1 MPIDIANSYILSLLV
16 FLPLLAGCFL
26 LPVKLKN
33 NLFYYS
39 YGIFI
44 ALIELIIAISLIFKF
59 DFNNKNN
66 FQFIDKFSLI
76 SNPDINY
83 LVGLDGL
90 SFSLILLTVLL
101 IPFCLSLSISSIKHR
116 VKEFVICFLFIETCI
131 IGSFVSLDMFSFYFF
146 FEASLVPMFFIIGI
160 FGGENRVY
168 ATYKFFLYTLAGSVF
183 FLIAIIA
190 LALYFNTANIEILA
204 KILPQK
210 LPLFFQK
217 LFFILFLASFA
228 IKIPMFP
235 VHTWLPDAHV
245 QAPTAGSVL
254 LAGVLIKMGAYA
266 LIRFSLPFFPQGAQ
280 YFANYMLIF
289 SIIAIIYGSIVALAQ
304 EDMKK
309 MIAYSSVAHMGFVT
323 LGIFSF
329 TQQGISGAIMQM
341 ISHGLVSSG
350 LFMCVGVIYDRLHT
364 KKIADLGGLAHKMP
378 KFAVLAFIFTMG
390 AVGLPGTSGFVGEFL
405 SIMAVFSVSKIYALL
420 AGFGVVL
427 GAVYMLILY
436 RKVWL
441 QEISNHKVNKIS
453 DLNLSEK
460 ISLISLSTLVVLFG
474 FAPNLILQ
482 FFNDYSLNIVN
493 IISNSKI

>member
-1 MPIDIANSYILSLLV
+1 MPINIANSYILSLLV
-16 FLPLLAGCFL
+16 FLPLLAGCLL
-26 LPVKLKN
+26 LPIKIKN
-33 NLFYYS
+33 NLFYYF
-39 YGIFI
+39 YGISI
-44 ALIELIIAISLIFKF
+44 AIIELIIAVSLIFKF
-59 DFNNKNN
+59 DFSNKTKY
-66 FQFIDKFSLI
+66 QFIDKFSLI
-76 SNPDINY
+76 DKPEIFY

-101 IPFCLSLSISSIKHR
+101 IPFCLSLSINSIKSK

-131 IGSFVSLDMFSFYFF
+131 IGSFVALDLFAFYFF

-168 ATYKFFLYTLAGSVF
+168 ANYKFFLYTLAGSVF
-183 FLIAIIA
+183 FLVAIIA

-204 KILPQK
+204 QVLPQK
-210 LPLFFQK
+210 LPLSFQK
-217 LFFILFLASFA
+217 LFFVMFLASFA
-228 IKIPMFP
+228 TKIPMFP

-245 QAPTAGSVL
+245 QAPTAGSIL

-266 LIRFSLPFFPQGAQ
+266 LIRFALPFFPQAAK
-280 YFANYMLIF
+280 YFANYILIL

-341 ISHGLVSSG
+341 ISHGLVSAA
-350 LFMCVGVIYDRLHT
+350 LFICVGVVYDRLHT
-364 KKIADLGGLAHKMP
+364 KKIADLGGLAHRMP

-405 SIMAVFSVSKIYALL
+405 SIIAVFSVNKIYAFL
-420 AGFGVVL
+420 AGLGVVL
-427 GAVYMLILY
+427 GALYMLILY

-441 QEISNHKVNKIS
+441 QEITNHKVNKIS
-453 DLNLSEK
+453 DLNLAEK
-460 ISLISLSTLVVLFG
+460 IALITLASLVILFG
-474 FAPNLILQ
+474 FAPNLVLQ
-482 FFNDYSLNIVN
+482 FFNDYSLNIAN
-493 IISNSKI
+493 IFVS

>member
-1 MPIDIANSYILSLLV
+1 MPINIANSYILSLLV
-16 FLPLLAGCFL
+16 FLPLLAGCLL
-26 LPVKLKN
+26 LPIKIKN
-33 NLFYYS
+33 NLFYYF
-39 YGIFI
+39 YGISI
-44 ALIELIIAISLIFKF
+44 AIIELIIAVSLIFKF
-59 DFNNKNN
+59 DFSNKTKY
-66 FQFIDKFSLI
+66 QFIDKFSLI
-76 SNPDINY
+76 DKPEIVY

-101 IPFCLSLSISSIKHR
+101 IPFCLSLSINSIKSK

-131 IGSFVSLDMFSFYFF
+131 IGSFVALDLFAFYFF

-183 FLIAIIA
+183 FLVAIIA

-204 KILPQK
+204 QVLPQK
-210 LPLFFQK
+210 LPLSFQK
-217 LFFILFLASFA
+217 LFFVMFLASFA

-245 QAPTAGSVL
+245 QAPTSGSIL

-266 LIRFSLPFFPQGAQ
+266 LIRFALPFFPQAAK
-280 YFANYMLIF
+280 YFANYILIL

-341 ISHGLVSSG
+341 ISHGLVSAA
-350 LFMCVGVIYDRLHT
+350 LFICVGVVYDRLHT
-364 KKIADLGGLAHKMP
+364 KKIADLGGLAHRMP

-405 SIMAVFSVSKIYALL
+405 SIIAVFSVNKIYAFL
-420 AGFGVVL
+420 AGLGVVL
-427 GAVYMLILY
+427 GALYMLILY

-441 QEISNHKVNKIS
+441 QEITNHKVNKIS
-453 DLNLSEK
+453 DLNLAEK
-460 ISLISLSTLVVLFG
+460 IALITLASLVILFG
-474 FAPNLILQ
+474 FAPNLVLQ
-482 FFNDYSLNIVN
+482 FFNDYSLNIAN
-493 IISNSKI
+493 IFVS

>member
-1 MPIDIANSYILSLLV
+1 MPINIANSYILSLLV
-16 FLPLLAGCFL
+16 FLPLLAGCLL
-26 LPVKLKN
+26 LPIKIKN
-33 NLFYYS
+33 NLFYYF
-39 YGIFI
+39 YGISI
-44 ALIELIIAISLIFKF
+44 AIIELIIAVSLIFKF
-59 DFNNKNN
+59 DFSNKTKY
-66 FQFIDKFSLI
+66 QFIDKFSLI
-76 SNPDINY
+76 DKPEIFY

-101 IPFCLSLSISSIKHR
+101 IPFCLSLSINSIKSK

-131 IGSFVSLDMFSFYFF
+131 IGSFVALDLFAFYFF

-183 FLIAIIA
+183 FLVAIIA

-204 KILPQK
+204 QVLPQK
-210 LPLFFQK
+210 LPLSFQK
-217 LFFILFLASFA
+217 LFFVMFLASFA
-228 IKIPMFP
+228 TKIPMFP

-245 QAPTAGSVL
+245 QAPTAGSIL

-266 LIRFSLPFFPQGAQ
+266 LIRFALPFFPQAAK
-280 YFANYMLIF
+280 YFANYILIL

-341 ISHGLVSSG
+341 ISHGLVSAA
-350 LFMCVGVIYDRLHT
+350 LFICVGVVYDRLHT
-364 KKIADLGGLAHKMP
+364 KKIADLGGLAHRMP

-405 SIMAVFSVSKIYALL
+405 SIIAVFSVNKIYAFL
-420 AGFGVVL
+420 AGLGVVL
-427 GAVYMLILY
+427 GALYMLILY

-441 QEISNHKVNKIS
+441 QEITNHKVNKIS
-453 DLNLSEK
+453 DLNLAEK
-460 ISLISLSTLVVLFG
+460 IALITLASLVILFG
-474 FAPNLILQ
+474 FAPNLVLQ
-482 FFNDYSLNIVN
+482 FFNDYSLNIAN
-493 IISNSKI
+493 IFVS

>member
-1 MPIDIANSYILSLLV
+1 MPINIANSYILSLLV
-16 FLPLLAGCFL
+16 FLPLLAGCLL
-26 LPVKLKN
+26 LPIKIKN
-33 NLFYYS
+33 NLFYYF
-39 YGIFI
+39 YGISI
-44 ALIELIIAISLIFKF
+44 AIIELIIAVSLIFKF
-59 DFNNKNN
+59 DFSNKTKY
-66 FQFIDKFSLI
+66 QFIDKFSLI
-76 SNPDINY
+76 DKPEIFY

-101 IPFCLSLSISSIKHR
+101 IPFCLSLSINSIKSK

-131 IGSFVSLDMFSFYFF
+131 IGSFVALDLFAFYFF

-183 FLIAIIA
+183 FLVAIIA

-204 KILPQK
+204 QVLPQK
-210 LPLFFQK
+210 IPLSFQK
-217 LFFILFLASFA
+217 LFFVMFLASFA
-228 IKIPMFP
+228 TKIPMFP

-245 QAPTAGSVL
+245 QAPTAGSIL

-266 LIRFSLPFFPQGAQ
+266 LIRFALPFFPQAAK
-280 YFANYMLIF
+280 YFANYILIL

-341 ISHGLVSSG
+341 ISHGLVSAA
-350 LFMCVGVIYDRLHT
+350 LFICVGVVYDRLHT
-364 KKIADLGGLAHKMP
+364 KKIADLGGLAHRMP

-405 SIMAVFSVSKIYALL
+405 SIIAVFSVNKIYAFL
-420 AGFGVVL
+420 AGLGVVL
-427 GAVYMLILY
+427 GALYMLILY

-441 QEISNHKVNKIS
+441 QEITNHKVNKIS
-453 DLNLSEK
+453 DLNLAEK
-460 ISLISLSTLVVLFG
+460 IALITLASLVILFG
-474 FAPNLILQ
+474 FAPNLVLQ
-482 FFNDYSLNIVN
+482 FFNDYSLNIAN
-493 IISNSKI
+493 IFVS

>member
-1 MPIDIANSYILSLLV
+1 MPINIANSYILSLLV
-16 FLPLLAGCFL
+16 FLPLLAGCLL
-26 LPVKLKN
+26 LPIKIKN
-33 NLFYYS
+33 NLFYYF
-39 YGIFI
+39 YGISI
-44 ALIELIIAISLIFKF
+44 AIIELIIAVSLIFKF
-59 DFNNKNN
+59 DFSNKTKY
-66 FQFIDKFSLI
+66 QFIDKFSLI
-76 SNPDINY
+76 DKPEIVY

-101 IPFCLSLSISSIKHR
+101 IPFCLSLSINSIKSK

-131 IGSFVSLDMFSFYFF
+131 IGSFVALDLFAFYFF

-183 FLIAIIA
+183 FLVAIIA

-204 KILPQK
+204 QVLPQK
-210 LPLFFQK
+210 LPLSFQK
-217 LFFILFLASFA
+217 LFFVMFLASFA
-228 IKIPMFP
+228 TKIPMFP

-245 QAPTAGSVL
+245 QAPTAGSIL

-266 LIRFSLPFFPQGAQ
+266 LIRFALPFFPQAAK
-280 YFANYMLIF
+280 YFANYILIL

-341 ISHGLVSSG
+341 ISHGLVSAA
-350 LFMCVGVIYDRLHT
+350 LFICVGVVYDRLHT
-364 KKIADLGGLAHKMP
+364 KKIADLGGLAHRMP

-405 SIMAVFSVSKIYALL
+405 SIIAVFSVNKIYAFL
-420 AGFGVVL
+420 AGLGVVL
-427 GAVYMLILY
+427 GALYMLILY

-441 QEISNHKVNKIS
+441 QEITNHKVNKIS
-453 DLNLSEK
+453 DLNLAEK
-460 ISLISLSTLVVLFG
+460 IALITLASLVILFG
-474 FAPNLILQ
+474 FAPNLVLQ
-482 FFNDYSLNIVN
+482 FFNDYSLNIAN
-493 IISNSKI
+493 IFVS

>member
-1 MPIDIANSYILSLLV
+1 MPINIANSYILSLLV
-16 FLPLLAGCFL
+16 FLPLLAGCLL
-26 LPVKLKN
+26 LPIKIKN
-33 NLFYYS
+33 NLFYYF
-39 YGIFI
+39 YGISI
-44 ALIELIIAISLIFKF
+44 AIIELIIAVSLIFKF
-59 DFNNKNN
+59 DFSNKTKY
-66 FQFIDKFSLI
+66 QFIDKFSLI
-76 SNPDINY
+76 DKPEIVY

-101 IPFCLSLSISSIKHR
+101 IPFCLSLSINSIKSK
-116 VKEFVICFLFIETCI
+116 VKQFVICFLFIETCI
-131 IGSFVSLDMFSFYFF
+131 IGSFVALDLFAFYFF

-183 FLIAIIA
+183 FLVAIIA

-204 KILPQK
+204 QVLPQK
-210 LPLFFQK
+210 LPLSFQK
-217 LFFILFLASFA
+217 LFFVMFLASFA

-245 QAPTAGSVL
+245 QAPTSGSIL

-266 LIRFSLPFFPQGAQ
+266 LIRFALPFFPQAAK
-280 YFANYMLIF
+280 YFANYILIL

-341 ISHGLVSSG
+341 ISHGLVSAA
-350 LFMCVGVIYDRLHT
+350 LFICVGVVYDRLHT
-364 KKIADLGGLAHKMP
+364 KKIADLGGLAHRMP

-405 SIMAVFSVSKIYALL
+405 SIIAVFSVNKIYAFL
-420 AGFGVVL
+420 AGLGVVL
-427 GAVYMLILY
+427 GALYMLILY

-441 QEISNHKVNKIS
+441 QEITNHKVNKIS
-453 DLNLSEK
+453 DLNLAEK
-460 ISLISLSTLVVLFG
+460 IALITLASLVILFG
-474 FAPNLILQ
+474 FAPNLVLQ
-482 FFNDYSLNIVN
+482 FFNDYSLNIAN
-493 IISNSKI
+493 IFVS

>member
-1 MPIDIANSYILSLLV
+1 MPINIANSYILSLLV
-16 FLPLLAGCFL
+16 FLPLLAGCLL
-26 LPVKLKN
+26 LPVKIKN
-33 NLFYYS
+33 NLFYYF
-39 YGIFI
+39 YGISI
-44 ALIELIIAISLIFKF
+44 AIIELIIAVSLIFKF
-59 DFNNKNN
+59 DFSNKTKY
-66 FQFIDKFSLI
+66 QFIDKFSLI
-76 SNPDINY
+76 DKPEIGY

-101 IPFCLSLSISSIKHR
+101 IPFCLSLSINSIKSK
-116 VKEFVICFLFIETCI
+116 VKEFVIYFLFIETCI
-131 IGSFVSLDMFSFYFF
+131 IGSFVALDLFAFYFF

-183 FLIAIIA
+183 FLVAIIA

-204 KILPQK
+204 QVLPQK
-210 LPLFFQK
+210 LPLSFQK
-217 LFFILFLASFA
+217 LFFVMFLASFA

-245 QAPTAGSVL
+245 QAPTAGSIL

-266 LIRFSLPFFPQGAQ
+266 LIRFALPFFPQAAK
-280 YFANYMLIF
+280 YFANYILIF

-341 ISHGLVSSG
+341 ISHGLVSAA
-350 LFMCVGVIYDRLHT
+350 LFICVGVVYDRLHT
-364 KKIADLGGLAHKMP
+364 KKIADLGGLVHRMP

-405 SIMAVFSVSKIYALL
+405 SIMAVFSVNKIYAFL
-420 AGFGVVL
+420 AGLGVVL
-427 GAVYMLILY
+427 GALYMLILY

-441 QEISNHKVNKIS
+441 QEITNHKVNKIS
-453 DLNLSEK
+453 DLNLAEK
-460 ISLISLSTLVVLFG
+460 IALITLANLVILFG
-474 FAPNLILQ
+474 FAPNLVLQ
-482 FFNDYSLNIVN
+482 FFNDYSLNIAN
-493 IISNSKI
+493 IFVS

>member
-1 MPIDIANSYILSLLV
+1 M
-16 FLPLLAGCFL
+16 L
-26 LPVKLKN
+26 LPIKIKN
-33 NLFYYS
+33 NLFYYF
-39 YGIFI
+39 YGISI
-44 ALIELIIAISLIFKF
+44 AIIELIIAVSLIFKF
-59 DFNNKNN
+59 DFSNKTKY
-66 FQFIDKFSLI
+66 QFIDKFSLI
-76 SNPDINY
+76 DKPEIFY

-101 IPFCLSLSISSIKHR
+101 IPFCLSLSINSIKSK

-131 IGSFVSLDMFSFYFF
+131 IGSFVALDLFAFYFF

-183 FLIAIIA
+183 FLVAIIA

-204 KILPQK
+204 QVLPQK
-210 LPLFFQK
+210 LPLSFQK
-217 LFFILFLASFA
+217 LFFVMFLASFA
-228 IKIPMFP
+228 TKIPMFP

-245 QAPTAGSVL
+245 QAPTAGSIL

-266 LIRFSLPFFPQGAQ
+266 LIRFALPFFPQAAK
-280 YFANYMLIF
+280 YFANYILIL

-341 ISHGLVSSG
+341 ISHGLVSAA
-350 LFMCVGVIYDRLHT
+350 LFICVGVVYDRLHT
-364 KKIADLGGLAHKMP
+364 KKIADLGGLAHRMP

-405 SIMAVFSVSKIYALL
+405 SIIAVFSVNKIYAFL
-420 AGFGVVL
+420 AGLGVVL
-427 GAVYMLILY
+427 GALYMLILY

-441 QEISNHKVNKIS
+441 QEITNHKVNKIS
-453 DLNLSEK
+453 DLNLAEK
-460 ISLISLSTLVVLFG
+460 IALITLASLVILFG
-474 FAPNLILQ
+474 FAPNLVLQ
-482 FFNDYSLNIVN
+482 FFNDYSLNIAN
-493 IISNSKI
+493 IFVS